1 MSIWGTASWR
11 SLLRQVSDTAV
22 LWSVSVGRNGV
33 KREGVLGEKNSFRKG
48 VKVRRLDL

>member
-11 SLLRQVSDTAV
+11 WFLRQVSDAAV
-22 LWSVSVGRNGV
+22 LWSVSEGRNGV
-33 KREGVLGEKNSFRKG
+33 KREGVLGERDSFRKG

>member
-11 SLLRQVSDTAV
+11 WFLRQVSDATV

-33 KREGVLGEKNSFRKG
+33 KREGVLGEKNSFRKD
-48 VKVRRLDL
+48 VKVRKKT